1 MRALRC
7 RARDKPQKSGNLSAR
22 SVHRSTEPKKNVR
35 FRQMGPPKVPP
46 NWSSI
51 LKGAPSRP
59 PESELQN
66 RGSASPAR
74 LSRLLHEFRALSL
87 WNQNAEPWKSFVPL
101 LVTRLTTD
109 PAARPYSAENWFVI
123 SRNS

>member
-1 MRALRC
+1 VGTPLM
-7 RARDKPQKSGNLSAR
+7 DVPEPNWR
-22 SVHRSTEPKKNVR
+22 SVQRCTDPKKNVR
-35 FRQMGPPKVPP
+35 FLRIGPPKVSP
-46 NWSSI
+46 NWFSI

-66 RGSASPAR
+66 RGSVSPAR
-74 LSRLLHEFRALSL
+74 LSRLLHEFKALSL

-101 LVTRLTTD
+101 LVTKFTTD